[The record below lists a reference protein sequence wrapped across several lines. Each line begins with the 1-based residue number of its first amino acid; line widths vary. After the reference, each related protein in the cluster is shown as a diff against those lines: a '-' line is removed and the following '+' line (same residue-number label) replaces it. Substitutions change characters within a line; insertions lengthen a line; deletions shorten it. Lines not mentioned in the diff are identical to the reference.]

1 MVIKNKKQEAQ
12 QEAIA
17 EKAQEEKYRFYM
29 SPNDETKCI
38 RYIGPDGNVQDF
50 ETPVAST
57 GLGNGIGE
65 FCEAGYMEP
74 YWLGKK

>member
-1 MVIKNKKQEAQ
+1 MWKL
-12 QEAIA
+12 
-17 EKAQEEKYRFYM
+17 
-29 SPNDETKCI
+29 T
-38 RYIGPDGNVQDF
+38 YIGPDGNVQDF

-74 YWLGKK
+74 YWLEKNNSKNREQGMHLAHDFLLFIP